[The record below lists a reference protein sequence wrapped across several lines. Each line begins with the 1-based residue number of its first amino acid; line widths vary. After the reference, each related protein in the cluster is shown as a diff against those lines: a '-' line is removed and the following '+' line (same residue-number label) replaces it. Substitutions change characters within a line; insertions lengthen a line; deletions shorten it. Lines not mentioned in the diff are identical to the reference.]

1 MIFFFVQ
8 QFNLYLS
15 FEHQKKK
22 DVAYKKIRNNSAA
35 KVEKVLDIQTFQ
47 APNLDEDIHSDS
59 EVLQSHD
66 YYETHRM

>member
-1 MIFFFVQ
+1 M
-8 QFNLYLS
+8 LL
-15 FEHQKKK
+15 
-22 DVAYKKIRNNSAA
+22 KKIRNNSAA

-47 APNLDEDIHSDS
+47 APNLDENIHSDS